1 MSDEKYKRYLWR
13 KNLSVTKENIYLLK
27 QLVKQGKI
35 KLDE

>member
-1 MSDEKYKRYLWR
+1 MSDEKYIRYLWR